1 MTHYSLRRLPL
12 EADNGMLHISV
23 INKPQII
30 CQHCTFI
37 NGLKLLCYTDS
48 GYQENNSTLLYFTTN
63 PYYCLTLSYT
73 LVIFCHMLFDFQAR
87 SRIVTTKYGK
97 VQGFVTRV
105 GRDAEQHKHVEIFL
119 GVPYASPPI
128 GSHRQFSIILYSS
141 VYLFQYGNSF

>member
-1 MTHYSLRRLPL
+1 MTHYSLWRLPL

-30 CQHCTFI
+30 CQHSTFI
-37 NGLKLLCYTDS
+37 NGLKLLCHTD
-48 GYQENNSTLLYFTTN
+48 GDYYENNPILLYIIAQGIYNYFWIVLHELLL
-63 PYYCLTLSYT
+63 PFDWLSCT
-73 LVIFCHMLFDFQAR
+73 FFHFQAR

-128 GSHRQFSIILYSS
+128 GSHR
-141 VYLFQYGNSF
+141 